1 MSLSHII
8 VNWHKT
14 CRANSHDF
22 VNVALV
28 LTAVIDWFNTHEWDG
43 LVVAT
48 GNNGVEPL
56 LIHVNKNKLNLLSE
70 TSSRIPKYPERLR
83 PILSALSRL
92 FVKQREDAG

>member
-22 VNVALV
+22 INVALV
-28 LTAVIDWFNTHEWDG
+28 VTAVIDWFDTQEWDA

-48 GNNGVEPL
+48 GNNCVEPF

-83 PILSALSRL
+83 PILSALS
-92 FVKQREDAG
+92 